1 MTIDD
6 NSSRPRVYSVFIS
19 LLSHQWMILFLTL
32 AFLQSS
38 YLSRGYLV
46 APGGV
51 QTGADKGNT
60 RKRRSVDSSDSETS
74 ESQGLIQSLRDEIES
89 IKRPSGTQKNPARTC
104 RDLYMC
110 NGNINDGKYSLWA
123 LSWGRVV
130 RGAEGSSPP
139 PPCLVALSRFLFVLY
154 HTRGLVYG
162 LRWANE
168 RHWSKRPYHIPCETI
183 CFACCCCCCCC
194 YFVFLMHLYCYLI
207 LNEIND
213 WYINFFCDCKVCTGS
228 ILTTVAVETLF
239 KYFVTSLVEDKP
251 VYILT
256 STRNRWEGLLC
267 LSKLRS

>member
-46 APGGV
+46 APGGL

-123 LSWGRVV
+123 LSRRRVV

-139 PPCLVALSRFLFVLY
+139 PPCLFALSRFLFVLY

-183 CFACCCCCCCC
+183 CFACCCCCC

-213 WYINFFCDCKVCTGS
+213 WYIIFFVCDCKVCTGS

-256 STRNRWEGLLC
+256 STRNKWEGLLC

>member
-46 APGGV
+46 APGGL

-110 NGNINDGKYSLWA
+110 NGNINDGKYSLWT
-123 LSWGRVV
+123 LSQERVV
-130 RGAEGSSPP
+130 RGAGGSSPSP
-139 PPCLVALSRFLFVLY
+139 LCLVALSRFLFVL
-154 HTRGLVYG
+154 
-162 LRWANE
+162 
-168 RHWSKRPYHIPCETI
+168 
-183 CFACCCCCCCC
+183 
-194 YFVFLMHLYCYLI
+194 
-207 LNEIND
+207 
-213 WYINFFCDCKVCTGS
+213 
-228 ILTTVAVETLF
+228 
-239 KYFVTSLVEDKP
+239 
-251 VYILT
+251 
-256 STRNRWEGLLC
+256 
-267 LSKLRS
+267 